1 MNPETRPFSTLRR
14 CGAKTRRGTAC
25 QCPAMKNGRCRLHGG
40 KSTGPRTPEGL
51 ERSRRARWKHGR
63 YSREAKEAAREARW
77 SDPVYVEARR
87 QADKRR
93 IEREMDREQWRARR
107 RLKTAQREFE
117 EWLRQSR
124 IALRAP
130 KD

>member
-1 MNPETRPFSTLRR
+1 MNPMTRALSNVRR

-77 SDPVYVEARR
+77 SNPVYVEAKR
-87 QADKRR
+87 QAAKRQ
-93 IEREMDREQWRARR
+93 IERGWAREERKQVAAFR
-107 RLKTAQREFE
+107 
-117 EWLRQSR
+117 
-124 IALRAP
+124 
-130 KD
+130 